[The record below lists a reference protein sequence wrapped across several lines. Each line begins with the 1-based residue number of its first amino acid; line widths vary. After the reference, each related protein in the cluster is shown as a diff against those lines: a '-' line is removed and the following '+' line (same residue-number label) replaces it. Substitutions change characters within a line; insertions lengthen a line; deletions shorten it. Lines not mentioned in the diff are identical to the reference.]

1 MIDVQSVLRVG
12 STIACG
18 IVIAAFAMWAT
29 DEGRSGSDQQ
39 IARLS
44 QSDGPSGAPNGAP
57 VTNPSAPVDAPAPAA
72 EHGGVRGA
80 IEDANDAVLSP
91 FDHVAQDSGPW
102 AAHIF
107 PALLA
112 LLTYGL
118 LARVLIPY
126 LTADGRA
133 R

>member
-1 MIDVQSVLRVG
+1 MTEVQNILRVA

-29 DEGRSGSDQQ
+29 DEGRSDSGQQ

-44 QSDGPSGAPNGAP
+44 E
-57 VTNPSAPVDAPAPAA
+57 DAPAPSSPASAA
-72 EHGGVRGA
+72 PVAPAEPEHGGVRGVV
-80 IEDANDAVLSP
+80 EDANDALLTP
-91 FDHVAQDSGPW
+91 FDHVAQEAGAWP
-102 AAHIF
+102 AHGV

-118 LARVLIPY
+118 LFRILIAY
-126 LTADGRA
+126 LPR
-133 R
+133 

>member
-1 MIDVQSVLRVG
+1 MTEVQNVLRVA

-44 QSDGPSGAPNGAP
+44 QSDGPNGAPNGAS
-57 VTNPSAPVDAPAPAA
+57 VTNPAAPVAAPAPEA

-80 IEDANDAVLSP
+80 IEDADDALLSP
-91 FDHVAQDSGPW
+91 FDHVAQDGGPW

-118 LARVLIPY
+118 LARILIAY
-126 LTADGRA
+126 LPR
-133 R
+133 

>member
-1 MIDVQSVLRVG
+1 MIDVQNVLRIA

-29 DEGRSGSDQQ
+29 DEGRTGSDQQ
-39 IARLS
+39 VARLS
-44 QSDGPSGAPNGAP
+44 QSDGPNGAANGAP
-57 VTNPSAPVDAPAPAA
+57 VTNPSLPVAAPTADP

-80 IEDANDAVLSP
+80 IEDANDALLSP
-91 FDHVAQDSGPW
+91 FDHVAQDGGPW

-118 LARVLIPY
+118 LARILIAY
-126 LTADGRA
+126 LPR
-133 R
+133 

>member
-1 MIDVQSVLRVG
+1 MTEVQNMLRIA

-29 DEGRSGSDQQ
+29 DEGISGSNQQ
-39 IARLS
+39 VARLS
-44 QSDGPSGAPNGAP
+44 QSDGPSGAPSGTP
-57 VTNPSAPVDAPAPAA
+57 VTNPAVPVAAPTTDAN
-72 EHGGVRGA
+72 HGGVRGV
-80 IEDANDAVLSP
+80 IDDANDALLSP
-91 FDHVAQDSGPW
+91 FDHVAQDAGPW

-118 LARVLIPY
+118 LARILIGY
-126 LTADGRA
+126 LPR
-133 R
+133 

>member
-1 MIDVQSVLRVG
+1 MTEVQNVLRVA

-29 DEGRSGSDQQ
+29 DEGRTGSDQQ
-39 IARLS
+39 VARLS
-44 QSDGPSGAPNGAP
+44 QSDGPNGAPNDAP
-57 VTNPSAPVDAPAPAA
+57 VTNPSAPVAVPAPEAD
-72 EHGGVRGA
+72 HDGVRGV
-80 IEDANDAVLSP
+80 IEDANHSLLTP
-91 FDHVAQDSGPW
+91 FDHVAQDGGPW

-118 LARVLIPY
+118 LARVLIAY
-126 LTADGRA
+126 LPR
-133 R
+133 

>member
-1 MIDVQSVLRVG
+1 MTEVQNILRVA

-39 IARLS
+39 IARLTE
-44 QSDGPSGAPNGAP
+44 GTPAPNAP
-57 VTNPSAPVDAPAPAA
+57 VAPAPKP
-72 EHGGVRGA
+72 EQGGVRG
-80 IEDANDAVLSP
+80 IVEDANEALLTP
-91 FDHVAQDSGPW
+91 FDHVAQEAGAWP
-102 AAHIF
+102 AHGV

-118 LARVLIPY
+118 LARILIAY
-126 LTADGRA
+126 LPR
-133 R
+133 

>member
-1 MIDVQSVLRVG
+1 MIEVQNVLRVA

-29 DEGRSGSDQQ
+29 DEGQSGSDQQ

-44 QSDGPSGAPNGAP
+44 QSDGPNGAPNGAP
-57 VTNPSAPVDAPAPAA
+57 VTNPAPVAAPAPEAD
-72 EHGGVRGA
+72 HGGVRGA
-80 IEDANDAVLSP
+80 IEDANDSLLTP
-91 FDHVAQDSGPW
+91 FDHVAQDGGPW
-102 AAHIF
+102 PAHVF

-118 LARVLIPY
+118 LARILIAY
-126 LTADGRA
+126 LPR
-133 R
+133 

>member
-1 MIDVQSVLRVG
+1 MTEVQNVLRIA

-29 DEGRSGSDQQ
+29 DEGRAGSNEQV
-39 IARLS
+39 ARLS
-44 QSDGPSGAPNGAP
+44 ESDGGASNSVR
-57 VTNPSAPVDAPAPAA
+57 VTNPSAPVAAPAA
-72 EHGGVRGA
+72 DPEHGGVRGVV
-80 IEDANDAVLSP
+80 EDANESLLTP
-91 FDHVAQDSGPW
+91 FDHVAQDGGPW

-118 LARVLIPY
+118 LARILIAY
-126 LTADGRA
+126 LPR
-133 R
+133 

>member
-1 MIDVQSVLRVG
+1 MTEVQNILRVA

-29 DEGRSGSDQQ
+29 DEGRAGSDEQ

-44 QSDGPSGAPNGAP
+44 EEAPASPTAAP
-57 VTNPSAPVDAPAPAA
+57 PVAPAA
-72 EHGGVRGA
+72 PEHGGVRGVL
-80 IEDANDAVLSP
+80 EDANDALLTP
-91 FDHVAQDSGPW
+91 FDHVAQEAGAWP
-102 AAHIF
+102 AHGV

-118 LARVLIPY
+118 LARILIAY
-126 LTADGRA
+126 LPR
-133 R
+133 

>member
-1 MIDVQSVLRVG
+1 LNEVQNILRIA

-29 DEGRSGSDQQ
+29 DEGRTTSDQQ
-39 IARLS
+39 VAQVDTATAS
-44 QSDGPSGAPNGAP
+44 PTPAANPAAPP
-57 VTNPSAPVDAPAPAA
+57 VAPAEP

-80 IEDANDAVLSP
+80 VEDANDALLTP
-91 FDHVAQDSGPW
+91 FDHIAQDAGQWP
-102 AAHIF
+102 AHAI

-118 LARVLIPY
+118 LARILIAY
-126 LTADGRA
+126 LPR
-133 R
+133 

>member
-1 MIDVQSVLRVG
+1 MTDVQNILRVA
-12 STIACG
+12 STVACG

-39 IARLS
+39 VVRLT
-44 QSDGPSGAPNGAP
+44 QSDGPSGATGGSP
-57 VTNPSAPVDAPAPAA
+57 VTNPAAPVAVPAPEP

-80 IEDANDAVLSP
+80 VEDANEALLSP
-91 FDHVAQDSGPW
+91 FDHIAQDGGRWP
-102 AAHIF
+102 AHVV

-118 LARVLIPY
+118 LGRILIAY
-126 LTADGRA
+126 LPR
-133 R
+133 

>member
-1 MIDVQSVLRVG
+1 MTEVQNVLRIA

-39 IARLS
+39 IVRLS

-57 VTNPSAPVDAPAPAA
+57 VTNPAAPVGAPSPEA

-80 IEDANDAVLSP
+80 IEDANDALLSP
-91 FDHVAQDSGPW
+91 FDHVAQDGGPW

-118 LARVLIPY
+118 LARILIAY
-126 LTADGRA
+126 LPR
-133 R
+133 

>member
-1 MIDVQSVLRVG
+1 MTEVQNLLRIA

-39 IARLS
+39 IVRLS

-57 VTNPSAPVDAPAPAA
+57 VTNPAAPVGTPAPEA

-80 IEDANDAVLSP
+80 IEDANDALLSP
-91 FDHVAQDSGPW
+91 FDHVAQDGGPW

-118 LARVLIPY
+118 LARILIAY
-126 LTADGRA
+126 LPR
-133 R
+133 